1 MTSVSTLNDRKY
13 RLLLGRTMP
22 AVIKTDA
29 EYRRVMAEIAKL
41 MEKDEDDLSEEQG
54 RILELLAL
62 LAEHYEDRTMPLP
75 QARPDKML
83 ACLLEEKGLKPSDLR
98 SILPKSRV
106 SEILRGKR
114 SISKQQAKKLAE
126 FFRVPAELFL

>member
-41 MEKDEDDLSEEQG
+41 MEKDEDELSEEQG
-54 RILELLAL
+54 RILELLAV
-62 LAEHYEDRTMPLP
+62 LA
-75 QARPDKML
+75 
-83 ACLLEEKGLKPSDLR
+83 
-98 SILPKSRV
+98 
-106 SEILRGKR
+106 
-114 SISKQQAKKLAE
+114 
-126 FFRVPAELFL
+126 